1 MLDND
6 IAPDSHQEPPFPR
19 YALYFAGILIVFSIA
34 LAVTGRSTGYGTTSV
49 AKSTP
54 LMERELRFLDQSDGS
69 IQVLA
74 APENRDVA
82 TLPPGTS
89 GFVRVVMRGLA
100 RHRKLRGVGDAVPF
114 RLTQWR
120 NGRLSIFDPVT
131 RKVVYLGAF
140 GKPNRQAFA
149 RLLTIGGSVR

>member
-1 MLDND
+1 MR
-6 IAPDSHQEPPFPR
+6 DSDRVPIDQQEPPFPK
-19 YALYFAGILIVFSIA
+19 YGLYFAGFLIVFSIA
-34 LAVTGRSTGYGTTSV
+34 LAVTGRTTGYGTTSV
-49 AKSTP
+49 PKSTP
-54 LMERELRFLDQSDGS
+54 VVERELRFIDKSDGS
-69 IQVLA
+69 ILVLA
-74 APENRDVA
+74 APQNTDVA

-120 NGRLSIFDPVT
+120 DGRLSIFDPVT
-131 RKVVYLGAF
+131 GKIVYLGAF

-149 RLLTIGGSVR
+149 RLLTNGGSVR